1 MSDIKSKTSIR
12 LGDLEIPF
20 KVIEDSNVALHGSKT
35 ELYESNKVY
44 IDDAVNLTNSSN
56 LKLDYDPSS
65 DLVELG
71 WIKVNDVKIDEEGN
85 TLVDDKG
92 NYITEE
98 KYINAKVAIWDET
111 EVKEKNALLDHVKN
125 EEIHI
130 NQDIRD
136 EISSLSMLF
145 EMVNIGFSDEETV
158 LYSKMSGLE
167 PEILNFKS
175 FFIKPNFD
183 MTFNTFKIKMPKFE
197 QNLENKIS
205 VTIQL
210 LESSYDTKGFLLGNS
225 INGQRIFSTETS
237 EGFFEW
243 NFNTKIK
250 VTEGD
255 MLLITFIDEVTK
267 EQIFISAET
276 FFMDSF
282 PQTYIVIKNENGE
295 EMKVFNIPAC
305 EFSYKTPNSIYFK

>member
-1 MSDIKSKTSIR
+1 MSDVNQKSSIR

-20 KVIEDSNVALHGSKT
+20 KVIEESDVALHGSKA
-35 ELYESNKVY
+35 ELYEANKVY
-44 IDDAVNLTNSSN
+44 VDDAVNLTNSSN
-56 LKLDYDPSS
+56 LKLNYDPAT

-71 WIKVNDVKIDEEGN
+71 WIKVNEVKTDQNGN
-85 TLVDDKG
+85 TLVDENG
-92 NYITEE
+92 NYISEE
-98 KYINAKVAIWDET
+98 KFINAKVAVWDET

-136 EISSLSMLF
+136 EISSLNLLF
-145 EMVNIGFSDEETV
+145 DMINIGFSDEETV
-158 LYSKMSGLE
+158 LYSKTSGLD
-167 PEILNFKS
+167 PEFLGLKA
-175 FFIKPNFD
+175 FFIRPNFD
-183 MTFNTFKIKMPKFE
+183 MNFNAFKIKMPKIE
-197 QNLENKIS
+197 QNLENKVE

-225 INGQRIFSTETS
+225 SNAQRIFSTETS

-243 NFNTKIK
+243 NFNTNIK

-255 MLLITFIDEVTK
+255 MLLITFHDTVSK
-267 EQIFISAET
+267 EQIFITAET

-282 PQTYIVIKNENGE
+282 PQTYIVIEND
-295 EMKVFNIPAC
+295 MKIFNIPSC
-305 EFSYKTPNSIYFK
+305 EFSYRTPNSIYFK

>member
-1 MSDIKSKTSIR
+1 MSDINQKTSIR

-20 KVIEDSNVALHGSKT
+20 KVIEESDVALHGSKA
-35 ELYESNKVY
+35 ELYEANKVY

-56 LKLDYDPSS
+56 LKLDYDPAT

-71 WIKVNDVKIDEEGN
+71 WIKVNEVKIDENGN
-85 TLVDDKG
+85 TLVDSEG
-92 NYITEE
+92 NYISEE
-98 KYINAKVAIWDET
+98 KYINAKVAVWDEK
-111 EVKEKNALLDHVKN
+111 EFEEKNALLDHVKN

-136 EISSLSMLF
+136 EISSLTMLF
-145 EMVNIGFSDEETV
+145 DLVNIGFSEEESI
-158 LYSKMSGLE
+158 LYSKLTGNDAEFLGL
-167 PEILNFKS
+167 KS

-183 MTFNTFKIKMPKFE
+183 MSFNTFKIKMPKTE
-197 QNLENKIS
+197 QNLENK
-205 VTIQL
+205 VTATIQL

-225 INGQRIFSTETS
+225 NNSQKIFSTETS

-243 NFNTKIK
+243 NFNTKIN

-255 MLLITFIDEVTK
+255 MLLITFHDAETK
-267 EQIFISAET
+267 EQTFITAET

-282 PQTYIVIKNENGE
+282 PQSYIVIE
-295 EMKVFNIPAC
+295 EDMKVFNIPAC